1 MRMGRVSWGYLTGL
15 VVMGLF
21 YMAAGVN
28 HFVHPRM
35 YVAIMPRCIPWPLVM
50 IYISGIA
57 EILGGIG
64 VLAPLTRRFAAWGL
78 VAMLIAFLPVHV
90 NMCLHPEEFGNLPV
104 WALWVRLV
112 LQGPLVAWA
121 WFYTRG

>member
-1 MRMGRVSWGYLTGL
+1 MGRVSWGYLAGL

-28 HFVHPRM
+28 HFVHPRT
-35 YVAIMPRCIPWPLVM
+35 YVAIMPRYIPWPLMM
-50 IYISGIA
+50 IYISGVA

-90 NMCLHPEEFGNLPV
+90 NMCLHPEEFANLPI
-104 WALWVRLV
+104 WALWLRLV
-112 LQGPLVAWA
+112 LQAPLVAWA